1 MESQSVNYKNGMA
14 SINFGLIID
23 TQLIN
28 FDNELKKIKKMLSKT
43 K

>member
-14 SINFGLIID
+14 GINFGLVID